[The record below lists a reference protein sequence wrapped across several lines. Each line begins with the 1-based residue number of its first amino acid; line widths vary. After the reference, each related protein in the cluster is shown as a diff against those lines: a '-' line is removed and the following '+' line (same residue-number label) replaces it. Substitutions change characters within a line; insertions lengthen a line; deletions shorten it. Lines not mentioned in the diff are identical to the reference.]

1 MKKAGTI
8 INALTG
14 KQSPTTLEGKWIE
27 IPEYNNRE
35 ITGYKLIEDK
45 EK

>member
-14 KQSPTTLEGKWIE
+14 KQSPTTLKGKWIE
-27 IPEYNNRE
+27 IPEYNSGE

-45 EK
+45 E